1 VASVPSFLTLVLEGG
16 EWLTSRPGRFNPR
29 KVPRY
34 RMNKWP
40 DMLVKRNMSLRIIYN
55 TCYIFQSR
63 LRHFQSTCVQT
74 FITATFDSLC
84 VLGMQKQMIGGACN
98 HNFVFRQYILLSTV
112 YMFRLICQ
120 PSSGTGIKRS
130 V

>member
-1 VASVPSFLTLVLEGG
+1 VSFPSFLTLILDGG

-29 KVPRY
+29 KEPRY

-40 DMLVKRNMSLRIIYN
+40 DMLMKRNISLQIICN
-55 TCYIFQSR
+55 TFYVFQCR
-63 LRHFQSTCVQT
+63 LRHSQSIYARTY
-74 FITATFDSLC
+74 ITATFDSLC
-84 VLGMQKQMIGGACN
+84 VLGTQKQMCEGASS
-98 HNFVFRQYILLSTV
+98 HNFVFRQYLLLSTV

-120 PSSGTGIKRS
+120 PSSGIGIKRD